1 MDLTYIHAVA
11 AFSGSASGTVA
22 TVLTGLFTQRRK
34 DRALRRSQAMSQ
46 RQDLYKSFV
55 EEASRLHADALINEA
70 SDTSKLVNLYALIG
84 RMRILS
90 SDEVIKAAE
99 EVGHLIIETYLA
111 PNKTFVEL
119 PELLEGVDPLRRFSE
134 AWRVAGNCKQLTAA
148 EESLPCRYASTLCG
162 WEVSFSQDCL
172 SLSGAFRLPSMRRG
186 LKFFR
191 KRGSTCG
198 SVRITNGRKKWCS
211 TPCVRD

>member
-46 RQDLYKSFV
+46 RQELYKSFV
-55 EEASRLHADALINEA
+55 EEASRLHADALVNEA

-99 EVGHLIIETYLA
+99 KVGHLIIETYLS
-111 PNKTFVEL
+111 PNKTSLDL
-119 PELLEGVDPLRRFSE
+119 PELLERMDPLRRFSE
-134 AWRVAGNCKQLTAA
+134 ARRRELQAA
-148 EESLPCRYASTLCG
+148 HDR
-162 WEVSFSQDCL
+162 
-172 SLSGAFRLPSMRRG
+172 
-186 LKFFR
+186 
-191 KRGSTCG
+191 
-198 SVRITNGRKKWCS
+198 
-211 TPCVRD
+211 